1 MYFLFGTKLS
11 WNEGIDTYFN
21 VECVLLGRNFDFPD
35 RYLVFTALQ
44 IVVTTGYCSLPG
56 GYYLLLVIT
65 ARHRLLL
72 LVLTFST
79 FEPLEIEFLYSC

>member
-1 MYFLFGTKLS
+1 MYFLYGTKLS

-21 VECVLLGRNFDFPD
+21 VECVLLGRNFDFPG
-35 RYLVFTALQ
+35 RYLVFTALY

-56 GYYLLLVIT
+56 GYYSLLVIT
-65 ARHRLLL
+65 APHRLLL
-72 LVLTFST
+72 LVLNFST